1 MATQRL
7 RTLGLVGS
15 PLGVWLPQNSHPG
28 SPEEGTVSLKA
39 TLYADGGA
47 RGNPG
52 PAAGAAV
59 LIGQDGRVLA
69 ERALYLGTATN
80 NVAEYT
86 GLILGL
92 EEARRLGVNRL
103 EVRMDSMLVVQQM
116 RGLWKIKHPGL
127 KPLALRA
134 GALLA
139 QFPDRSIEHVPREEN
154 ALADALVNQ
163 SLDEAA
169 RARV

>member
-1 MATQRL
+1 M
-7 RTLGLVGS
+7 
-15 PLGVWLPQNSHPG
+15 
-28 SPEEGTVSLKA
+28 KA

-59 LIGQDGRVLA
+59 LLGDDGRVLA
-69 ERALYLGTATN
+69 ERAQYLGTATN

-86 GLILGL
+86 GLIVGL
-92 EEARRLGVNRL
+92 EEAKRLGVTTL
-103 EVRMDSMLVVQQM
+103 DVRMDSMLVVQQM

-127 KPLALRA
+127 RPLALRA

-139 QFPDRSIEHVPREEN
+139 EFPERTVEHVRREEN
-154 ALADALVNQ
+154 LLADALVNRA
-163 SLDEAA
+163 LDEAA
-169 RARV
+169 RRPR

>member
-1 MATQRL
+1 MR
-7 RTLGLVGS
+7 V
-15 PLGVWLPQNSHPG
+15 
-28 SPEEGTVSLKA
+28 

-52 PAAGAAV
+52 PAAGGAV
-59 LIGQDGRVLA
+59 LIAEDGTVLA
-69 ERALYLGTATN
+69 ERAQYLGTATN

-92 EEARRLGVNRL
+92 EEAERLGVTRL
-103 EVRMDSMLVVQQM
+103 EVRMDSLLVVQQM

-127 KPLALRA
+127 QPLALRA

-139 QFPDRSIEHVPREEN
+139 RFPDRTVEHVPREQN
-154 ALADALVNQ
+154 GLADALVNQ
-163 SLDEAA
+163 ALDEAA
-169 RARV
+169 RARA

>member
-1 MATQRL
+1 MK
-7 RTLGLVGS
+7 V
-15 PLGVWLPQNSHPG
+15 
-28 SPEEGTVSLKA
+28 

-59 LIGQDGRVLA
+59 LVAEDGRILV
-69 ERALYLGTATN
+69 ERGAYLGVATN

-86 GLILGL
+86 GLLVGL
-92 EEARRLGVNRL
+92 EEAKRLGDVTAL
-103 EVRMDSMLVVQQM
+103 DVRMDSLLVVQQM

-127 KPLALRA
+127 RPLALRA

-139 QFPDRSIEHVPREEN
+139 EFPDRTIEHVPRDLN
-154 ALADALVNQ
+154 FLADALVNRI
-163 SLDEAA
+163 LDQAA
-169 RARV
+169 GRSA